1 MIMSRQNNITSTR
14 KNNDNYNN
22 TILDNNND
30 NVNKKTKVLYGT
42 QSSTK
47 ALVEFVSRAKQKIDS
62 VIDSKAPSVIIE
74 VESIRKERFAAAKDR
89 RIKLRYITEITK
101 DNLSYCK
108 EMLSPD
114 NILYSQCI
122 LYSRVYRNNTIS
134 KSISR
139 RRWCQHQETN

>member
-1 MIMSRQNNITSTR
+1 MLKKTKLRRRIMIMIMSRQNNITSTR

-22 TILDNNND
+22 TILDNNNND

-74 VESIRKERFAAAKDR
+74 VESIKKERFAAAKDR
-89 RIKLRYITEITK
+89 GVEFRYVTEITK
-101 DNLSYCK
+101 DNLTYCK
-108 EMLSPD
+108 EMLKFAEIRHLDGVKGNFEVSD
-114 NILYSQCI
+114 IKEY
-122 LYSRVYRNNTIS
+122 
-134 KSISR
+134 
-139 RRWCQHQETN
+139 

>member
-1 MIMSRQNNITSTR
+1 MSRQNNITSTR

-74 VESIRKERFAAAKDR
+74 VKSIRKERFAAAAKDR
-89 RIKLRYITEITK
+89 SVKFRYVTEITK

-114 NILYSQCI
+114 NILYS
-122 LYSRVYRNNTIS
+122 
-134 KSISR
+134 
-139 RRWCQHQETN
+139 

>member
-1 MIMSRQNNITSTR
+1 MIMIMSRQNNITSTR

-62 VIDSKAPSVIIE
+62 VIDSTAPSVII
-74 VESIRKERFAAAKDR
+74 
-89 RIKLRYITEITK
+89 
-101 DNLSYCK
+101 
-108 EMLSPD
+108 
-114 NILYSQCI
+114 
-122 LYSRVYRNNTIS
+122 
-134 KSISR
+134 
-139 RRWCQHQETN
+139 

>member
-1 MIMSRQNNITSTR
+1 MSRQNNITSTR

-30 NVNKKTKVLYGT
+30 NVNKKTKVLYGAEN
-42 QSSTK
+42 STK

-74 VESIRKERFAAAKDR
+74 VESIRKERFAAKDR
-89 RIKLRYITEITK
+89 SVKLRYVTEITK

-108 EMLSPD
+108 EMLKFSEIRHLD
-114 NILYSQCI
+114 GVKGNFEVCDEKEYVAFTRLNKAV
-122 LYSRVYRNNTIS
+122 LR
-134 KSISR
+134 KL
-139 RRWCQHQETN
+139 